1 MGSLSL
7 EELAGKRRE
16 REKMEK
22 NAASENSRPAVK
34 DREQGADG
42 SGLDVSLTP
51 EERKKVNAI
60 KESLD
65 LTDSQA
71 CIQYGTGAQR
81 NISDFSESI
90 LSAVRN
96 KDSGYVGELLSQIL
110 SNVKD
115 LEVDD
120 PGNSQGFLDKLP
132 FFKNMKN
139 SVDRLVTR
147 YEKVQVQIDR
157 IEAELDKARMSML
170 KDIGMFDVM
179 YEKNLEYFHELNLY
193 IAAGEEK
200 IQELRGTDIPRLRAE
215 AVSSAD
221 PMASQLVRDFEEN
234 VNRFEKKIH
243 DLKLSRTISIQTA
256 PQIRLIQNND
266 KLLVDRIQT
275 AVLNTIPI
283 WKSQIV
289 IALGLGKQQKV
300 LALNREISNTT
311 NELLMRNAELLKTNT
326 IETAKESERSV
337 IDMETLAKTNASLIE
352 TIRETIKIQ
361 KEAREKRLESEKE
374 LVRLETELK
383 DVLRGD

>member
-1 MGSLSL
+1 MGSISL

-16 REKMEK
+16 KE
-22 NAASENSRPAVK
+22 
-34 DREQGADG
+34 EQGNGELVVTGQGQVKKQEEMSAA
-42 SGLDVSLTP
+42 LTP
-51 EERKKVNAI
+51 EERKKVDAI

-90 LSAVRN
+90 LSTVRS

-115 LEVDD
+115 LEVDN
-120 PGNSQGFLDKLP
+120 PGSGQGFLDKIP
-132 FFKNMKN
+132 FFKSVKN
-139 SVDRLVTR
+139 NVDRLVTR

-157 IEAELDKARMSML
+157 IEAELEKARMSML
-170 KDIGMFDVM
+170 KDIGMFDTM

-193 IAAGEEK
+193 IAAGDEK
-200 IQELRGTDIPRLRAE
+200 IKELRETDIPRLQAE
-215 AVSSAD
+215 AAASTD
-221 PMASQLVRDFEEN
+221 PMAVQLVRDFEEN
-234 VNRFEKKIH
+234 VNRFEKKLH

-266 KLLVDRIQT
+266 KLLVDKIQT

-300 LALNREISNTT
+300 LKLNQEISNTT

-337 IDMETLAKTNASLIE
+337 IDMETVAKTNASLIE
-352 TIRETIKIQ
+352 TIQETIKIQ
-361 KEAREKRLESEKE
+361 QEARQKRQEAEIELGKLEN
-374 LVRLETELK
+374 ELK
-383 DVLRGD
+383 DALRGAQRA

>member
-1 MGSLSL
+1 M
-7 EELAGKRRE
+7 
-16 REKMEK
+16 
-22 NAASENSRPAVK
+22 
-34 DREQGADG
+34 
-42 SGLDVSLTP
+42 
-51 EERKKVNAI
+51 
-60 KESLD
+60 
-65 LTDSQA
+65 
-71 CIQYGTGAQR
+71 QYGTGAQR

-90 LSAVRN
+90 LSTVRS

-115 LEVDD
+115 LEVDN
-120 PGNSQGFLDKLP
+120 PGSGQGFLDKIP
-132 FFKNMKN
+132 FFKSVKN
-139 SVDRLVTR
+139 NVDRLVTR

-157 IEAELDKARMSML
+157 IEAELEKARMSML
-170 KDIGMFDVM
+170 KDIGMFDTM

-193 IAAGEEK
+193 IAAGDEK
-200 IQELRGTDIPRLRAE
+200 IKELRETDIPRLQAE
-215 AVSSAD
+215 AAASTD
-221 PMASQLVRDFEEN
+221 PMAVQLVRDFEEN
-234 VNRFEKKIH
+234 VNRFEKKLH

-266 KLLVDRIQT
+266 KLLVDKIQT

-300 LALNREISNTT
+300 LKLNQEISNTT

-352 TIRETIKIQ
+352 TIQETIKIQ
-361 KEAREKRLESEKE
+361 QEARQKRQEA
-374 LVRLETELK
+374 ETELGKLENELK
-383 DVLRGD
+383 DALRGAQRA